1 MHLHGIAQRAKFK
14 GLKAAAG
21 QKMDEVAAGLGLS
34 ADQLADRLVPQ
45 FGLDAAG
52 SMVLDYGTRQ
62 FTVGFDEQLRP
73 YVADSAG
80 KHLKALPKP
89 GARDDA
95 ELAPAAFKEFAAL
108 KKDVRTVAA
117 DQIRRLERAMVAGR
131 RWTGAEFRQLFV
143 EHPLL
148 WHIVRRLVWGLYD
161 EAGKPVGAV
170 RVAEDRSF
178 SDVQDD
184 ETTLADDAIVGVAH
198 PLHLGDTRAAWVEI
212 FADYEILQPF
222 AQLSRETFTLTPAE
236 AESTRLT
243 RFEGATVPTGRVIG
257 LERKGWRREA
267 PQDGGVQGYIELEVA
282 PAQRVVIE
290 LEPGIAIGALDIF
303 PEQTL
308 QTIVLSDGTS
318 NRWSNSTQGHLSLG
332 RLDPVAASET
342 IRDLTELTA

>member
-1 MHLHGIAQRAKFK
+1 
-14 GLKAAAG
+14 
-21 QKMDEVAAGLGLS
+21 VAAGLGLS

-45 FGLDAAG
+45 FGLDDAG

-80 KHLKALPKP
+80 KRLKALPKP
-89 GARDDA
+89 GVRDDA
-95 ELAPAAFKEFAAL
+95 ELAPAAFKQFAAL

-117 DQIRRLERAMVAGR
+117 DQIRRLERAMVTGR

-143 EHPLL
+143 AHPLL

-161 EAGKPVGAV
+161 ESGKPAGAL

-178 SDVQDD
+178 SDVNDD
-184 ETTLADDAIVGVAH
+184 NTTLADDATVGVAH
-198 PLHLGDTRAAWVEI
+198 PLHLGETLADWVEA

-222 AQLSRETFTLTPAE
+222 PQLSRETFALTAAE
-236 AESTRLT
+236 ATSARLT
-243 RFEGATVPTGRVIG
+243 RFEGLTVPTGRVIG

-267 PQDGGVQGYIELEVA
+267 PQDGGVQGRIELGLGA
-282 PAQRVVIE
+282 RQQVVIE
-290 LEPGIAIGALDIF
+290 LDPGIAVGALEIF
-303 PEQTL
+303 PEQKL
-308 QTIVLSDGTS
+308 ETIRLDDGTS
-318 NRWSNSTQGHLSLG
+318 SRWSNNTKGHLPLG
-332 RLDPVAASET
+332 RLDPVAASEI